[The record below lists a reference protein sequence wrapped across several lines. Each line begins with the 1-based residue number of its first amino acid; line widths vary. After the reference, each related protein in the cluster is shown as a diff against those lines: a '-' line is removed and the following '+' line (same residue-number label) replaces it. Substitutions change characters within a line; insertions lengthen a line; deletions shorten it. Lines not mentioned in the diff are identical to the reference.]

1 MVETLMTWFWLGAAA
16 YATLGIF
23 FAIVFVNRG
32 ANRMDPSAREG
43 NLGFRAAIFPATA
56 ALWPILAIKLRRKA
70 EPGQP
75 ANPEAPVS
83 PQRQRLL
90 HGMLIAV
97 LGLATAFAGIKAL
110 SSREAAP
117 QSVVKIP

>member
-1 MVETLMTWFWLGAAA
+1 MLETLTTWFWLGAAA

-23 FAIVFVNRG
+23 FATVFVNRG

-56 ALWPILAIKLRRKA
+56 VLWPLLTIKLRRRA
-70 EPGQP
+70 ELGQP

-83 PQRQRLL
+83 PRCQRLW
-90 HGMLIAV
+90 HGMLIAIFALV
-97 LGLATAFAGIKAL
+97 TAFAGIKAL

>member
-1 MVETLMTWFWLGAAA
+1 MVETLTAWFWLGAAA
-16 YATLGIF
+16 YATVGIF
-23 FAIVFVNRG
+23 FAVVFVNRG
-32 ANRMDPSAREG
+32 ANRMDPSARDG
-43 NLGFRAAIFPATA
+43 SWGFRAAILPATA
-56 ALWPILAIKLRRKA
+56 ALWPLLAIKLRGKV

-83 PQRQRLL
+83 PRRQRLL
-90 HGMLIAV
+90 HGMLIAI